1 MVIKHVLLGF
11 TTNLLNLT
19 DEIPD
24 WVSVY
29 QNTGLLLS
37 YSCIFDWLASLLF
50 IIPSLLKYLVNTL
63 LFVGSKIGIN
73 ISTVDN

>member
-1 MVIKHVLLGF
+1 MGIKYVLLGF

-24 WVSVY
+24 WVSIY

-37 YSCIFDWLASLLF
+37 YSCIFDWLACYSHTITF
-50 IIPSLLKYLVNTL
+50 KVFSQH
-63 LFVGSKIGIN
+63 FVICWW
-73 ISTVDN
+73 